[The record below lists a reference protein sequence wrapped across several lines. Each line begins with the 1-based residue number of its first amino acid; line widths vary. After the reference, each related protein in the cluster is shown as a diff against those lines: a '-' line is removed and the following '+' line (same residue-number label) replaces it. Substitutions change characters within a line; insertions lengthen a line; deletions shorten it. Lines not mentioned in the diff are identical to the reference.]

1 VARVWTPTI
10 RLLIADDH
18 EMIRLG
24 LRSILE
30 SEPRIRVVGEAGSP
44 QDAVYQAAL
53 LRPDVVLLDVR
64 MPGGSGIEA
73 CREIL
78 GRNLG
83 SRVIMLTS
91 FADEDAV
98 YESIMAG
105 ASGYLLKEINKAA
118 LIDAVISVSEGRS
131 LLDPEVTRKV
141 LERIRKMA
149 ASTDEVARAALS
161 EQEKRVL
168 RLAAQGKTNKQIAAD
183 LFLSDK
189 TVKHHVSNILSK
201 LNLSSRAQAAVWAT
215 QHGLLD
221 EFPERKAS

>member
-1 VARVWTPTI
+1 MNPGSV

-30 SEPRIRVVGEAGSP
+30 SDPRIRVVGEAASP
-44 QDAVYQAAL
+44 KDAVYQAAL

-64 MPGGSGIEA
+64 MPGGSGIDA

-83 SRVIMLTS
+83 SKVIMLTS

-118 LIDAVISVSEGRS
+118 LIDAVISVAEGRS

-149 ASTDEVARAALS
+149 ASSDEVARAALS
-161 EQEKRVL
+161 DQEKRVL
-168 RLAAQGKTNKQIAAD
+168 KLAAQGKTNKQIAAD

-189 TVKHHVSNILSK
+189 TVKHHISNILSK

>member
-1 VARVWTPTI
+1 MSSDSSGI

-18 EMIRLG
+18 EMVRLG
-24 LRSILE
+24 LRSLLE
-30 SEPRIRVVGEAGSP
+30 SDPRIRVVGEAGSP
-44 QDAVYQAAL
+44 QDAVYQASL

-64 MPGGSGIEA
+64 MPGGSGIDA

-78 GRNLG
+78 GRNIG
-83 SRVIMLTS
+83 SKVIMLTS

-105 ASGYLLKEINKAA
+105 ASGYLLKEINKSA
-118 LIDAVISVSEGRS
+118 LIEAVVAVYDGRS

-149 ASTDEVARAALS
+149 STSDEVTKAALS
-161 EQEKRVL
+161 QQEKRVL
-168 RLAAQGKTNKQIAAD
+168 RLAAQGKTNKQIAAE

-189 TVKHHVSNILSK
+189 TVKHHISNILSK

-221 EFPERKAS
+221 EQPERKAS

>member
-1 VARVWTPTI
+1 MTAANV

-24 LRSILE
+24 LRSLLE
-30 SEPRIRVVGEAGSP
+30 SDPRIRVVGEAASP
-44 QDAVYQAAL
+44 KDAVYQAAL

-64 MPGGSGIEA
+64 MPGGSGIDA

-83 SRVIMLTS
+83 SKVIMLTS

-105 ASGYLLKEINKAA
+105 ASGYLLKEINKSA
-118 LIDAVISVSEGRS
+118 LIDAVISVAEGRS

-149 ASTDEVARAALS
+149 ASSDEVVRAALS
-161 EQEKRVL
+161 DQEKRVL

-189 TVKHHVSNILSK
+189 TVKHHISNILSK

-221 EFPERKAS
+221 EYPERKAS

>member
-1 VARVWTPTI
+1 MTTPTI

-30 SEPRIRVVGEAGSP
+30 SDPRIRVVGEAGSP
-44 QDAVYQAAL
+44 KDAVYQAAL

-64 MPGGSGIEA
+64 MPGGSGIDA

-161 EQEKRVL
+161 DQEKRVL
-168 RLAAQGKTNKQIAAD
+168 RLAAHGKTNKQIAAD

>member
-1 VARVWTPTI
+1 MGANEKVNILLVDDQPA
-10 RLLIADDH
+10 RLLTYQSV
-18 EMIRLG
+18 
-24 LRSILE
+24 LRDLDQNLVSARSGVEALE
-30 SEPRIRVVGEAGSP
+30 KLMRQEFA
-44 QDAVYQAAL
+44 
-53 LRPDVVLLDVR
+53 VVLLDVR
-64 MPGGSGIEA
+64 MPGGSGIDA

-83 SRVIMLTS
+83 SKVIMLTS
-91 FADEDAV
+91 YADEDAV

-105 ASGYLLKEINKAA
+105 ASGYLLKEINKAG

-161 EQEKRVL
+161 DQEKRVL
-168 RLAAQGKTNKQIAAD
+168 RLAAHGKTNKQIAAD

-189 TVKHHVSNILSK
+189 TVKHHISNILSK

>member
-1 VARVWTPTI
+1 MAELSERV
-10 RLLIADDH
+10 
-18 EMIRLG
+18 G
-24 LRSILE
+24 
-30 SEPRIRVVGEAGSP
+30 RVVGEAASP

-64 MPGGSGIEA
+64 MPGGSGIDA

-83 SRVIMLTS
+83 SKVIMLTS
-91 FADEDAV
+91 YADEDAV

-105 ASGYLLKEINKAA
+105 ASGYLLKEINKAG
-118 LIDAVISVSEGRS
+118 LIDAVIAVSEGRS

-161 EQEKRVL
+161 DQEKRVL
-168 RLAAQGKTNKQIAAD
+168 RLAAHGKTNKQIAAD

-189 TVKHHVSNILSK
+189 TVKHHISNILSK

>member
-1 VARVWTPTI
+1 MTAGNV

-18 EMIRLG
+18 EMVRLG

-30 SEPRIRVVGEAGSP
+30 SDPRIRVVGEAASP
-44 QDAVYQAAL
+44 KDAVYQAAL

-83 SRVIMLTS
+83 SKVIMLTS

-118 LIDAVISVSEGRS
+118 LIDAVIDVAEGRS

-149 ASTDEVARAALS
+149 ASSDEVARAALS
-161 EQEKRVL
+161 DQEKRVL

-189 TVKHHVSNILSK
+189 TVKHHISNILSK

-221 EFPERKAS
+221 DFPERKAS

>member
-1 VARVWTPTI
+1 MTAGTV

-18 EMIRLG
+18 EMVRLG

-30 SEPRIRVVGEAGSP
+30 SDPRIRVVGEAASP
-44 QDAVYQAAL
+44 KDAVYQAAL

-83 SRVIMLTS
+83 SKVIMLTS

-118 LIDAVISVSEGRS
+118 LIDAVIDVAEGRS

-149 ASTDEVARAALS
+149 ASSDEVARAALS
-161 EQEKRVL
+161 DQEKRVL

-189 TVKHHVSNILSK
+189 TVKHHISNILSK

-221 EFPERKAS
+221 DFPERKAS

>member
-1 VARVWTPTI
+1 MKATNV

-24 LRSILE
+24 LRSLLE
-30 SEPRIRVVGEAGSP
+30 SDPRIRVVGEAASP
-44 QDAVYQAAL
+44 KDAVYQAAL

-64 MPGGSGIEA
+64 MPGGSGIDA

-83 SRVIMLTS
+83 SKVIMLTS

-105 ASGYLLKEINKAA
+105 ASGYLLKEINKSA
-118 LIDAVISVSEGRS
+118 LIDAVISVAEGRS

-149 ASTDEVARAALS
+149 ASSDEVARAALS
-161 EQEKRVL
+161 DQEKRVL

-189 TVKHHVSNILSK
+189 TVKHHISNILSK

>member
-1 VARVWTPTI
+1 MNPGSV

-30 SEPRIRVVGEAGSP
+30 SDPRIRVVGEAASP
-44 QDAVYQAAL
+44 KDAVYQAAL

-64 MPGGSGIEA
+64 MPGGSGIDA

-83 SRVIMLTS
+83 SKVIMLTS

-118 LIDAVISVSEGRS
+118 LIDAVISVAEGRS

-149 ASTDEVARAALS
+149 ASSDEVARAALS
-161 EQEKRVL
+161 DQEKRVL
-168 RLAAQGKTNKQIAAD
+168 KLAAQGKTNKRIAAD

-189 TVKHHVSNILSK
+189 TVKHHISNILSK

>member
-1 VARVWTPTI
+1 MSPAFPV
-10 RLLIADDH
+10 RLLVADDH
-18 EMIRLG
+18 EMVRTG
-24 LRSILE
+24 LRTILE
-30 SEPRIRVVGEAGSP
+30 SDTRIRVVGEAGTP
-44 QDAVYQAAL
+44 KDAVYQAAL
-53 LRPDVVLLDVR
+53 LRPDIVLLDVR
-64 MPGGSGIEA
+64 MGQGSGIDA

-83 SRVIMLTS
+83 SKVIMLTS

-105 ASGYLLKEINKAA
+105 AAGYLLKEINKAG
-118 LIDAVISVSEGRS
+118 LIDAVLAVHEGRS

-149 ASTDEVARAALS
+149 ATSDEVSRAALS
-161 EQEKRVL
+161 DQEKRVL
-168 RLAAQGKTNKQIAAD
+168 RLAAQGKTNKEIAAD
-183 LFLSDK
+183 LYLSDK

-221 EFPERKAS
+221 EPERKAS

>member
-1 VARVWTPTI
+1 MTDRTV

-30 SEPRIRVVGEAGSP
+30 SDGRIRVVGEAGSP
-44 QDAVYQAAL
+44 QDAVYQSAL

-64 MPGGSGIEA
+64 MPGGSGIDA

-189 TVKHHVSNILSK
+189 TVKHHISNILGK

>member
-1 VARVWTPTI
+1 MTTATV

-18 EMIRLG
+18 EMVRLG

-30 SEPRIRVVGEAGSP
+30 SDPRIRVVGEAASP
-44 QDAVYQAAL
+44 KDAVYQAAL

-64 MPGGSGIEA
+64 MPGGSGIDA

-83 SRVIMLTS
+83 SKVIMLTS

-98 YESIMAG
+98 YQSIMAG
-105 ASGYLLKEINKAA
+105 ASGYLLKEINKPA
-118 LIDAVISVSEGRS
+118 LIDAVISVAEGRS

-149 ASTDEVARAALS
+149 ASSDEVARAALS
-161 EQEKRVL
+161 DQEKRVL

-189 TVKHHVSNILSK
+189 TVKHHISNILSK

>member
-1 VARVWTPTI
+1 MNTTTV

-18 EMIRLG
+18 EMVRLG

-30 SEPRIRVVGEAGSP
+30 SDPRIRVVGEAASP
-44 QDAVYQAAL
+44 KDAVYQAAL

-64 MPGGSGIEA
+64 MPGGSGIDA

-83 SRVIMLTS
+83 SKVIMLTS

-105 ASGYLLKEINKAA
+105 ASGYLLKEINKPA
-118 LIDAVISVSEGRS
+118 LIDAVMSVAEGRS

-149 ASTDEVARAALS
+149 ATSDEVVRAALS
-161 EQEKRVL
+161 DQEKRVL

-189 TVKHHVSNILSK
+189 TVKHHISNILSK

>member
-1 VARVWTPTI
+1 
-10 RLLIADDH
+10 
-18 EMIRLG
+18 
-24 LRSILE
+24 
-30 SEPRIRVVGEAGSP
+30 
-44 QDAVYQAAL
+44 
-53 LRPDVVLLDVR
+53 
-64 MPGGSGIEA
+64 
-73 CREIL
+73 
-78 GRNLG
+78 
-83 SRVIMLTS
+83 
-91 FADEDAV
+91 
-98 YESIMAG
+98 MAG
-105 ASGYLLKEINKAA
+105 ASGYLLKEINKAG

-161 EQEKRVL
+161 DQEKRVL
-168 RLAAQGKTNKQIAAD
+168 RLAAHGKTNKQIAAD

-189 TVKHHVSNILSK
+189 TVKHHISNILSK

>member
-1 VARVWTPTI
+1 MSTGASRI

-18 EMIRLG
+18 EMVRLG

-30 SEPRIRVVGEAGSP
+30 SDVRITVVGEAGSP
-44 QDAVYQAAL
+44 QDAVYQATL
-53 LRPDVVLLDVR
+53 LRPDVVLMDVR

-78 GRNLG
+78 GRHLG
-83 SRVIMLTS
+83 TRVIVLTS

-98 YESIMAG
+98 YQSIMAG
-105 ASGYLLKEINKAA
+105 ASGYLLKEINKSA
-118 LIDAVISVSEGRS
+118 LIDAVVAVYEGRS

-149 ASTDEVARAALS
+149 TTSDEVAKAALS
-161 EQEKRVL
+161 PQEKRVL
-168 RLAAQGKTNKQIAAD
+168 RLAAQGKTNKQIAAE

-189 TVKHHVSNILSK
+189 TVKHHISNILGK

-221 EFPERKAS
+221 EQPEQRAS

>member
-1 VARVWTPTI
+1 MNTGNV

-18 EMIRLG
+18 EMIRFG
-24 LRSILE
+24 LRSILQ
-30 SEPRIRVVGEAGSP
+30 SDPRIRVVGEATSP
-44 QDAVYQAAL
+44 QHAVYQTSL

-64 MPGGSGIEA
+64 MPGGSGIDA

-83 SRVIMLTS
+83 ARVIMLTS

-105 ASGYLLKEINKAA
+105 ASGYLLKEIDKKA
-118 LIDAVISVSEGRS
+118 LIDAVISVAEGRS

-149 ASTDEVARAALS
+149 ASSDEVVRAALS
-161 EQEKRVL
+161 DQEKRVL
-168 RLAAQGKTNKQIAAD
+168 RLGA
-183 LFLSDK
+183 
-189 TVKHHVSNILSK
+189 
-201 LNLSSRAQAAVWAT
+201 
-215 QHGLLD
+215 
-221 EFPERKAS
+221 PRKK

>member
-1 VARVWTPTI
+1 MNSGSV

-30 SEPRIRVVGEAGSP
+30 SDPRIRVVGEAASP
-44 QDAVYQAAL
+44 RDAVYQAAL

-64 MPGGSGIEA
+64 MPGGSGIDA

-83 SRVIMLTS
+83 SKVIMLTS
-91 FADEDAV
+91 YADEDAV

-105 ASGYLLKEINKAA
+105 ASGYLLKEINKTG
-118 LIDAVISVSEGRS
+118 LIDAVIAVSEGRS

-161 EQEKRVL
+161 DQEKRVL
-168 RLAAQGKTNKQIAAD
+168 RLAAHGKTNKQIAAD

>member
-1 VARVWTPTI
+1 MKATNV
-10 RLLIADDH
+10 RLLIVDDH

-30 SEPRIRVVGEAGSP
+30 SDPRIRVIGEAASP
-44 QDAVYQAAL
+44 KDAVYQAAL

-64 MPGGSGIEA
+64 MPGGNGIDA

-83 SRVIMLTS
+83 SKVIMLTS

-98 YESIMAG
+98 YEAIMAG
-105 ASGYLLKEINKAA
+105 AAGYLLKEINKSA
-118 LIDAVISVSEGRS
+118 LIDAVISVAEGRS

-149 ASTDEVARAALS
+149 ASSDEVARVALS

-189 TVKHHVSNILSK
+189 TVKHHISNILSK

>member
-1 VARVWTPTI
+1 VSPDI
-10 RLLIADDH
+10 PQIKLLIADDH
-18 EMIRLG
+18 EMVRLG
-24 LRSILE
+24 LRSLLE
-30 SEPRIRVVGEAGSP
+30 SDPRIRVVGEANSP
-44 QDAVYQAAL
+44 QHAVYQTSL

-64 MPGGSGIEA
+64 MPGGSGIDA

-83 SRVIMLTS
+83 ARVIMLTS

-105 ASGYLLKEINKAA
+105 ASGYLLKEIDKKA
-118 LIDAVISVSEGRS
+118 LIDAVVSVYEGRS

-149 ASTDEVARAALS
+149 AASDDLEKAALS

-189 TVKHHVSNILSK
+189 TVKHHISNILSK
-201 LNLSSRAQAAVWAT
+201 LNLTSRAQAAVWAT

-221 EFPERKAS
+221 EPQKKAS

>member
-1 VARVWTPTI
+1 MNTGTV

-30 SEPRIRVVGEAGSP
+30 SDPRIRVVGEAASP

-64 MPGGSGIEA
+64 MPGGSGIDA

-83 SRVIMLTS
+83 SKVIMLTS

-105 ASGYLLKEINKAA
+105 ASGYLLKEINKGA
-118 LIDAVISVSEGRS
+118 LIDAVMAVSEGRS

-149 ASTDEVARAALS
+149 ASSDEVVRAALS
-161 EQEKRVL
+161 DQ
-168 RLAAQGKTNKQIAAD
+168 A
-183 LFLSDK
+183 
-189 TVKHHVSNILSK
+189 VKHHISNIPSK

>member
-1 VARVWTPTI
+1 MNATNV

-24 LRSILE
+24 LRSLLE
-30 SEPRIRVVGEAGSP
+30 SDPRIRVVGEAASP
-44 QDAVYQAAL
+44 KDAVYQAAV

-64 MPGGSGIEA
+64 MPGGSGIDA
-73 CREIL
+73 CRVIL

-83 SRVIMLTS
+83 SKVIMLTS

-105 ASGYLLKEINKAA
+105 ASGYLLKEINKSA
-118 LIDAVISVSEGRS
+118 LIEAVISVAEGRS

-149 ASTDEVARAALS
+149 TSSDEVARAALS
-161 EQEKRVL
+161 DQEKRVL
-168 RLAAQGKTNKQIAAD
+168 RLAAHGKTNKQIAAD

-189 TVKHHVSNILSK
+189 TVKHHISNILSK

>member
-1 VARVWTPTI
+1 MSTGPV

-24 LRSILE
+24 LRTILE
-30 SEPRIRVVGEAGSP
+30 SDPRIRVVGEAASP

-64 MPGGSGIEA
+64 MPGGSGIDA

-83 SRVIMLTS
+83 SKVIMLTS

-105 ASGYLLKEINKAA
+105 ASGYLLKEINKGA
-118 LIDAVISVSEGRS
+118 LIDAVISVAEGRS

-149 ASTDEVARAALS
+149 ASSDEVVRAALS
-161 EQEKRVL
+161 DQEKRVL

-189 TVKHHVSNILSK
+189 TVKHHISNILSK
-201 LNLSSRAQAAVWAT
+201 LGLSSRAQAAVWAT

-221 EFPERKAS
+221 DGFPERKAS

>member
-1 VARVWTPTI
+1 VKATNV
-10 RLLIADDH
+10 RLLIVDDH

-30 SEPRIRVVGEAGSP
+30 SDPRIRVIGEAASP
-44 QDAVYQAAL
+44 KDAVYQAAL

-64 MPGGSGIEA
+64 MPGGNGIDA

-83 SRVIMLTS
+83 SKVIMLTS

-98 YESIMAG
+98 YEAIMAG
-105 ASGYLLKEINKAA
+105 AAGYLLKEINKSA
-118 LIDAVISVSEGRS
+118 LIDAVISVAEGRS

-149 ASTDEVARAALS
+149 ASSDEVARVALS

-189 TVKHHVSNILSK
+189 TVKHHISNILSK

>member
-1 VARVWTPTI
+1 MSRAFPV
-10 RLLIADDH
+10 RLLVADDH
-18 EMIRLG
+18 EMVRAG
-24 LRSILE
+24 LRTILE
-30 SEPRIRVVGEAGSP
+30 SDTRIRVVGEAGTP
-44 QDAVYQAAL
+44 KDAVYQAAL
-53 LRPDVVLLDVR
+53 LRPDIVLLDVR
-64 MPGGSGIEA
+64 MGQGSGIDA

-83 SRVIMLTS
+83 SKVIMLTS

-98 YESIMAG
+98 YDSIMAG
-105 ASGYLLKEINKAA
+105 AAGYLLKEINKAG
-118 LIDAVISVSEGRS
+118 LIDAVLAVHEGRS

-149 ASTDEVARAALS
+149 ATSDEVSRAALS
-161 EQEKRVL
+161 DQEKRVL
-168 RLAAQGKTNKQIAAD
+168 RLAAQGKTNKEIAAD
-183 LFLSDK
+183 LYLSDK

-221 EFPERKAS
+221 EPERKAS

>member
-1 VARVWTPTI
+1 VKATNV

-30 SEPRIRVVGEAGSP
+30 SDPRIRVVGEAASP
-44 QDAVYQAAL
+44 KDAVYQAAL

-64 MPGGSGIEA
+64 MPGGNGIDA

-83 SRVIMLTS
+83 SKVIMLTS

-98 YESIMAG
+98 YEAIMAG
-105 ASGYLLKEINKAA
+105 AAGYLLKEINKSA
-118 LIDAVISVSEGRS
+118 LIDAVISVAEGRS

-149 ASTDEVARAALS
+149 ASSDEVARVALS

-189 TVKHHVSNILSK
+189 TVKHHISNILSK